1 MHAAL
6 PKQYLILQGR
16 PVLLHS
22 LERLCAYPRIR
33 GVMLG
38 VSEHD
43 DHWPKLAGDAAQMS
57 NFLGSFRGGDTRAH
71 TVANGIRALDE
82 HARPEDWILVHDA
95 VRPCLR
101 HEDLDRLID
110 SVGDYADGGL
120 LAVPVA
126 DTVKRADAQDR
137 VLETV
142 ARSGLWRAMTPQM
155 FRREQLSAALDA
167 ALKEGVEVTD
177 EAMAIER
184 LGGRPRVVT
193 GHPDNIKITYPNDLA
208 LADLFLSLQAESRA

>member
-1 MHAAL
+1 
-6 PKQYLILQGR
+6 
-16 PVLLHS
+16 
-22 LERLCAYPRIR
+22 
-33 GVMLG
+33 
-38 VSEHD
+38 
-43 DHWPKLAGDAAQMS
+43 
-57 NFLGSFRGGDTRAH
+57 
-71 TVANGIRALDE
+71 
-82 HARPEDWILVHDA
+82 
-95 VRPCLR
+95 
-101 HEDLDRLID
+101 
-110 SVGDYADGGL
+110 
-120 LAVPVA
+120 
-126 DTVKRADAQDR
+126 